1 MAKRFIV
8 ASFTFIGLI
17 IPGAFALALLM
28 AP

>member
-8 ASFTFIGLI
+8 AFFAFIGLI